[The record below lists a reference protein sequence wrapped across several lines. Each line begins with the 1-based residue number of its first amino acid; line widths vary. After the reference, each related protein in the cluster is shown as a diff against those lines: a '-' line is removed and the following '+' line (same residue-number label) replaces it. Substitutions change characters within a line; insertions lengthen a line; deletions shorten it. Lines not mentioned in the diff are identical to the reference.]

1 MFAFCHAKRLPPAPA
16 QLQPSSSASQRNI
29 QPSWS
34 RSPAYYDDLLHMKF
48 RSLTY
53 NSVDKLRKLKVEDDL
68 VDSHPEFRITHEQF
82 IQALDV
88 TDPFT
93 QQIIEILVKEIATR
107 RHTRTNRANTRST
120 ATCSARTANAL
131 FNLWESCRGAPPS
144 HLPRRSEFVFGSHV
158 WDGDSETEDVGMD
171 ELTPEPEPLIVGGQ
185 APVTLGSRIGSSL
198 RDAGSSSSSTWSSWR
213 PLDVVFSPP
222 NRPLEIPS
230 PPPPPAPSTRPHSSL
245 LSLVS
250 ARNPVTRPS
259 SIRRPAS
266 ANSVTYFRPRHRTAD
281 FEAQTQ
287 RLRDRARTRDL
298 LGYASGSNTTNGNN
312 SSMTNQ
318 VPPESFARREGGP
331 RSDGGPLETQSSP
344 LSPELPPAP
353 MPAHAHPHSSGPS
366 HNTLRRV
373 TSELSSLDRSM
384 EAHRR
389 ELTAAR
395 EDFAA
400 RFRRGVSTFTP
411 IYRRSESPI
420 SMTGPSSSSAGASV
434 IHPQPRESL
443 RAALWGTGPGD
454 EEGLPTPRSLTPESG
469 ERGPTA

>member
-1 MFAFCHAKRLPPAPA
+1 MGK
-16 QLQPSSSASQRNI
+16 
-29 QPSWS
+29 W
-34 RSPAYYDDLLHMKF
+34 SPAYYDDLLHMKF
-48 RSLTY
+48 RCLTY

-68 VDSHPEFRITHEQF
+68 VDSHPELRITHEQF

-93 QQIIEILVKEIATR
+93 QQLIEILVKEVATR
-107 RHTRTNRANTRST
+107 RHSGSSSRGNARST
-120 ATCSARTANAL
+120 AACSPRTANAL
-131 FNLWESCRGAPPS
+131 FALWESCRAPSTHPS
-144 HLPRRSEFVFGSHV
+144 RRSEFVFGSHV
-158 WDGDSETEDVGMD
+158 WDGDSDVEDVGMD
-171 ELTPEPEPLIVGGQ
+171 ELTPEPEPLLFGDQ
-185 APVTLGSRIGSSL
+185 TQVTLGSRIGSSL
-198 RDAGSSSSSTWSSWR
+198 REVAGSSSASAWSSTWR
-213 PLDVVFSPP
+213 PLDSVFSPP
-222 NRPLEIPS
+222 NQPLQIHS
-230 PPPPPAPSTRPHSSL
+230 PPPPPAPSSRPHSSL

-250 ARNPVTRPS
+250 ARNPVVRQS

-287 RLRDRARTRDL
+287 RLRDRARAREL
-298 LGYASGSNTTNGNN
+298 LGYASGSNTSGSNGA
-312 SSMTNQ
+312 SSSTTVNQ
-318 VPPESFARREGGP
+318 APPESFARRESGP
-331 RSDGGPLETQSSP
+331 RNDEEITETQLSV

-366 HNTLRRV
+366 HNALRRV

-389 ELTAAR
+389 GLTAAR

-400 RFRRGVSTFTP
+400 RFRRGVSTLTP
-411 IYRRSESPI
+411 MHHRSPSPI
-420 SMTGPSSSSAGASV
+420 SMTGLSSPNTSINV
-434 IHPQPRESL
+434 IQPLPRESL
-443 RAALWGTGPGD
+443 RAALWGAGPRD

>member
-1 MFAFCHAKRLPPAPA
+1 MGK
-16 QLQPSSSASQRNI
+16 
-29 QPSWS
+29 W
-34 RSPAYYDDLLHMKF
+34 SPAYYDDLLHMKF
-48 RSLTY
+48 RCLTY

-68 VDSHPEFRITHEQF
+68 VDSHPELRITHEQF

-93 QQIIEILVKEIATR
+93 QQLIEILVKEVATR
-107 RHTRTNRANTRST
+107 RHSTRANRGNARST
-120 ATCSARTANAL
+120 AACSARTANAL
-131 FNLWESCRGAPPS
+131 FALWESCRAAPPTYPS
-144 HLPRRSEFVFGSHV
+144 RRSEFVFGSHV
-158 WDGDSETEDVGMD
+158 WDGDSDVEDAGMD
-171 ELTPEPEPLIVGGQ
+171 ELTPEPEPLLFGDHQ

-198 RDAGSSSSSTWSSWR
+198 REAAGPSSSSTWSTWR
-213 PLDVVFSPP
+213 PLDLIFSPP
-222 NRPLEIPS
+222 NRPSEIHS

-250 ARNPVTRPS
+250 ARNPVVRQS

-287 RLRDRARTRDL
+287 RLRDRARTREL
-298 LGYASGSNTTNGNN
+298 LGYASGSNTGESNGA
-312 SSMTNQ
+312 SSSTTVGNQ
-318 VPPESFARREGGP
+318 APPESFARREGGP
-331 RSDGGPLETQSSP
+331 RSDEEPSEIQTFV

-366 HNTLRRV
+366 HNALRRV

-411 IYRRSESPI
+411 MHHRSPSPV
-420 SMTGPSSSSAGASV
+420 SMTGSSSSNASANV

-443 RAALWGTGPGD
+443 RAALWGAGPRD

>member
-1 MFAFCHAKRLPPAPA
+1 MGK
-16 QLQPSSSASQRNI
+16 
-29 QPSWS
+29 W
-34 RSPAYYDDLLHMKF
+34 SPAYYDDLLHMKF
-48 RSLTY
+48 RCLTY
-53 NSVDKLRKLKVEDDL
+53 NCVDKLRKPKVEDDL
-68 VDSHPEFRITHEQF
+68 VDSHPELRITHEQF

-93 QQIIEILVKEIATR
+93 QQLIEILVKEVATR
-107 RHTRTNRANTRST
+107 RHSTRVNHGNARST
-120 ATCSARTANAL
+120 GTCSTRTANAL
-131 FNLWESCRGAPPS
+131 FTLWETCREVPPTHPS
-144 HLPRRSEFVFGSHV
+144 RRSEFVFGSHV
-158 WDGDSETEDVGMD
+158 WDGDSDVEDVGMD
-171 ELTPEPEPLIVGGQ
+171 ELTPEPEPLLFRDQ
-185 APVTLGSRIGSSL
+185 APVTLGPRIGSSL
-198 RDAGSSSSSTWSSWR
+198 REAAGPSSSTWSSTWR
-213 PLDVVFSPP
+213 PLDLIFSPP
-222 NRPLEIPS
+222 NQPLEIHS

-250 ARNPVTRPS
+250 ARNPVFRQS

-266 ANSVTYFRPRHRTAD
+266 ANSVTYFRPRHRTAE

-287 RLRDRARTRDL
+287 RLRDRTRARDL
-298 LGYASGSNTTNGNN
+298 LAYANASNASGSNGVGISTTVGN
-312 SSMTNQ
+312 Q
-318 VPPESFARREGGP
+318 APPESFARRDGGP
-331 RSDGGPLETQSSP
+331 RSDEEPAEAPLSV

-366 HNTLRRV
+366 HNALRRV

-411 IYRRSESPI
+411 MHHRSPSPI
-420 SMTGPSSSSAGASV
+420 SMTGSSSSNTSTNV
-434 IHPQPRESL
+434 MQTQPRESL
-443 RAALWGTGPGD
+443 RAALWGSGPRE

>member
-1 MFAFCHAKRLPPAPA
+1 MGK
-16 QLQPSSSASQRNI
+16 
-29 QPSWS
+29 W
-34 RSPAYYDDLLHMKF
+34 SPAYYDDLLHMKF
-48 RSLTY
+48 RCLTY

-68 VDSHPEFRITHEQF
+68 VDSHPELRITHEQF

-93 QQIIEILVKEIATR
+93 QQLIEILVKEVATR
-107 RHTRTNRANTRST
+107 RHSTRVNRGNARST
-120 ATCSARTANAL
+120 TPCSARTANAL
-131 FNLWESCRGAPPS
+131 FALWESCRGAPLTHPS
-144 HLPRRSEFVFGSHV
+144 RRSEFVFGSHV
-158 WDGDSETEDVGMD
+158 WDGDSEGEDVGMD
-171 ELTPEPEPLIVGGQ
+171 ELTPEPESLLFGDH
-185 APVTLGSRIGSSL
+185 APVTLGSRINNSL
-198 RDAGSSSSSTWSSWR
+198 RDTAGSSSSSTWSSTWR
-213 PLDVVFSPP
+213 PLDLIFSPP
-222 NRPLEIPS
+222 NRPLDFHS
-230 PPPPPAPSTRPHSSL
+230 PPPPLAPSTRPHSSL

-250 ARNPVTRPS
+250 SRNPVVRQS

-266 ANSVTYFRPRHRTAD
+266 ANSVTYFRPRHRAD

-287 RLRDRARTRDL
+287 RLRDRARARDL
-298 LGYASGSNTTNGNN
+298 LGYASGSNTSGSNGA
-312 SSMTNQ
+312 SSSNTIGNQ
-318 VPPESFARREGGP
+318 APPESFARREGGP
-331 RSDGGPLETQSSP
+331 TGDETPSEAQPSV

-389 ELTAAR
+389 EMTAAQ

-400 RFRRGVSTFTP
+400 RFRRGVSTFAP
-411 IYRRSESPI
+411 IRQRSPSPA
-420 SMTGPSSSSAGASV
+420 SMTGLSSSSTSAGV

-443 RAALWGTGPGD
+443 RAALWGASPRD